1 MAMEYSGGWTP
12 RHSYREAPGDSVWS
26 YRRHSAILFVLQLQP
41 SHTIS
46 FRRKR
51 SCSSNR
57 IRERCPL
64 LSQSAGLYRVLRQQ
78 RCGSSSSVKPIIVLC
93 YASTMLCPLQASFF
107 LHIQYRFAI
116 SCQKPE
122 NAATAFLII
131 RKKNVIFIPKAAS
144 ARDFPALCTAR
155 DQCPLVA
162 LRPMMP
168 TRSRHTKMARRGNI
182 ASLKSS
188 MPTTT
193 DPSAPMPVQIA

>member
-78 RCGSSSSVKPIIVLC
+78 RCGSSSSVDA
-93 YASTMLCPLQASFF
+93 YYSTMLCPLQASFF

-116 SCQKPE
+116 SCQQPE
-122 NAATAFLII
+122 NTATAFLII
-131 RKKNVIFIPKAAS
+131 RMKNVTFTPKIAS
-144 ARDFPALCTAR
+144 ARGFPVLCTAH

-168 TRSRHTKMARRGNI
+168 TRSMHTKMARRGNI

>member
-64 LSQSAGLYRVLRQQ
+64 LSQSAGFYRVLRQQ

-93 YASTMLCPLQASFF
+93 YARCKHLFF

-116 SCQKPE
+116 SCQQPE
-122 NAATAFLII
+122 DTATAFLII
-131 RKKNVIFIPKAAS
+131 RKKNVASTPKAAS
-144 ARDFPALCTAR
+144 ARGFPALCTAR

>member
-1 MAMEYSGGWTP
+1 MPWNRPPDPCRYLHCTIKSGIKKQAPGGKLGACELRRT
-12 RHSYREAPGDSVWS
+12 RREQPGDSVWS

-93 YASTMLCPLQASFF
+93 YARCKHLFSYIFSIVLQSP
-107 LHIQYRFAI
+107 AI
-116 SCQKPE
+116 NRK
-122 NAATAFLII
+122 I
-131 RKKNVIFIPKAAS
+131 RQQ
-144 ARDFPALCTAR
+144 L
-155 DQCPLVA
+155 
-162 LRPMMP
+162 
-168 TRSRHTKMARRGNI
+168 
-182 ASLKSS
+182 SLL
-188 MPTTT
+188 
-193 DPSAPMPVQIA
+193 

>member
-93 YASTMLCPLQASFF
+93 YARCKHLFSYIFSIVLQSPASNRKIRQQ
-107 LHIQYRFAI
+107 L
-116 SCQKPE
+116 S
-122 NAATAFLII
+122 LLL

-144 ARDFPALCTAR
+144 ARGFPALCTAR

>member
-64 LSQSAGLYRVLRQQ
+64 LSQSAGFYRVLRQQ

-93 YASTMLCPLQASFF
+93 YARCKHLFSYIFSIVLQSPASNRKIRQQLSLLQGRKTSHSHQKPHQHAVF
-107 LHIQYRFAI
+107 QRFALRAI
-116 SCQKPE
+116 
-122 NAATAFLII
+122 NA
-131 RKKNVIFIPKAAS
+131 
-144 ARDFPALCTAR
+144 
-155 DQCPLVA
+155 
-162 LRPMMP
+162 
-168 TRSRHTKMARRGNI
+168 H
-182 ASLKSS
+182 SL
-188 MPTTT
+188 P
-193 DPSAPMPVQIA
+193 